1 MEEILLVDKLKN
13 KIQAFLEKLINFYSE
28 INKTKNFKNK
38 IKQN

>member
-13 KIQAFLEKLINFYSE
+13 KIQAFLEKLIKFYSE